1 MIMDNDAQAY
11 RAEIVVR
18 SLAPH
23 GVNERQRTIIERIEE
38 FREQGLLAAVDIDV
52 WGQEI
57 RADPDVWTDAHERY
71 AALEAWAEGHEY
83 TLAPG
88 FDRRERNPITADGA
102 NEVIRFPL
110 ICLVLSAIG
119 ERSREEAV
127 RAVFPCSD
135 DEQTYTILD
144 GIEALSQRAALG
156 ELKDKGSD
164 DAEIASER
172 EVPKST
178 LEQL

>member
-1 MIMDNDAQAY
+1 M
-11 RAEIVVR
+11 R
-18 SLAPH
+18 
-23 GVNERQRTIIERIEE
+23 
-38 FREQGLLAAVDIDV
+38 
-52 WGQEI
+52 
-57 RADPDVWTDAHERY
+57 
-71 AALEAWAEGHEY
+71 
-83 TLAPG
+83 PG

-144 GIEALSQRAALG
+144 GIEALSQRATLD

-172 EVPKST
+172 EVSKST